1 MITRGLVCGFIISD
15 WSLFPWLEAELGR
28 VRGKSL
34 PRNVDL
40 VSRSLGCLTTPP
52 LLGAPVLV
60 RELAGVVI
68 ATLGGGGEEGGG
80 GASVE
85 DAGAGVTC
93 FEFLS
98 STEET
103 VGVACNVDE
112 ILESCLM
119 ATGWTLS

>member
-1 MITRGLVCGFIISD
+1 LC
-15 WSLFPWLEAELGR
+15 R

-60 RELAGVVI
+60 GELAGVVI

-85 DAGAGVTC
+85 VAGAGVTC

>member
-1 MITRGLVCGFIISD
+1 MVG
-15 WSLFPWLEAELGR
+15 

-34 PRNVDL
+34 PRNVDS

-52 LLGAPVLV
+52 LLGTPVV
-60 RELAGVVI
+60 RELAGGVLAVM
-68 ATLGGGGEEGGG
+68 ATVGGGGEEGAGG
-80 GASVE
+80 GSVK
-85 DAGAGVTC
+85 GAGVGVTEMKELSEVQRIILPC
-93 FEFLS
+93 FGFLS

-112 ILESCLM
+112 DLESCLM